1 MRSSSPPHAGIIM
14 PSRDARALRVAVLA
28 RSVYPL
34 HRYGGLERH
43 VFDLV
48 RCLLDRDVHV
58 TLITP
63 PATLSRPADTAAD
76 AVLRHPH
83 LTFTPVPYVTF
94 PFANRR
100 GTTIVDR
107 STAYPLFG
115 LRAGRVAVRLVA
127 AGGIDIVHGLGAS
140 VLGYALADCDAGARA
155 PLVFNPQGL
164 EEFGATDPS
173 RAPLKRLGYWPLRV
187 AVRRSAR
194 AADRVIATDRSL
206 ISPVLAHLGVSKDVV
221 RMIPNAIEV
230 ADCDRPESRSRA
242 LALRGD
248 LGLQPDDVLLVS
260 VGRIETNK
268 GFHVL
273 IRALA
278 ALAQQRALPVRWKWV
293 LVGDGPM
300 RAQLERDITAAGL
313 AAHVLLTGRV
323 DAADLHGW
331 YEAATL
337 FVHPTLYEG
346 SSLVTLEAMAHRRAV
361 VASRAGGLPDKVI
374 PGVTGWLVPPG
385 DDEALAS
392 AIAKALADI
401 PRLAAMGVAGRA
413 LVDKEFSWRAAT
425 DRLLSVYREL
435 LDQRD
440 SL

>member
-1 MRSSSPPHAGIIM
+1 MPTRDWCPP
-14 PSRDARALRVAVLA
+14 RVAVLA

-48 RCLLDRDVHV
+48 RCLLDRDVHI

-63 PATLSRPADTAAD
+63 PAAADRPVETAAD
-76 AVLRHPH
+76 AVLRHSN
-83 LTFTPVPYVTF
+83 LTLMPVPYVTF

-100 GTTIVDR
+100 GTTIIDR

-115 LRAGRVAVRLVA
+115 LRAGRLASRLVSS
-127 AGGIDIVHGLGAS
+127 GSIDIVHGLGAS
-140 VLGYALADCDAGARA
+140 CLGYALADCEPGVRA

-173 RAPLKRLGYWPLRV
+173 RATLKRLGYWPLQM
-187 AVRRSAR
+187 AVRRSAQ

-206 ISPVLAHLGVSKDVV
+206 VAPVLAHLGVRKEAV
-221 RMIPNAIEV
+221 RVIPNAIEM
-230 ADCDRPESRSRA
+230 ADCDRPDAQARA
-242 LALRGD
+242 QALRSG
-248 LGLQPDDVLLVS
+248 LGLQPDDVLLLS
-260 VGRIETNK
+260 VGRIERNK

-273 IRALA
+273 VPALA
-278 ALAQQRALPVRWKWV
+278 TLAQQRMLPARWKWV
-293 LVGDGPM
+293 LVGHGPM
-300 RAQLERDITAAGL
+300 RAQLERDIALAGL
-313 AAHVLLTGRV
+313 GDHVALRGRV
-323 DAADLHGW
+323 DAGELHGW

-346 SSLVTLEAMAHRRAV
+346 SSIVTLEAMAHRKAV
-361 VASRAGGLPDKVI
+361 VATRAGGLPDKVI

-385 DDEALAS
+385 NEEALAA
-392 AIAKALADI
+392 AIGKALADST
-401 PRLAAMGVAGRA
+401 RLDAMGIAGRA

-425 DRLLSVYREL
+425 DRLLNVYREL
-435 LDQRD
+435 LAQRD

>member
-1 MRSSSPPHAGIIM
+1 M
-14 PSRDARALRVAVLA
+14 PSRDGAPLRVAVLA

-34 HRYGGLERH
+34 HQYGGLERH

-63 PATLSRPADTAAD
+63 PAAANRPVDATAD
-76 AVLRHPH
+76 AVLHH
-83 LTFTPVPYVTF
+83 ANLTFRPVPYLTF

-100 GTTIVDR
+100 GTTIIDR

-115 LRAGRVAVRLVA
+115 LRAGRLASRLVA
-127 AGGIDIVHGLGAS
+127 AGSIDIVHGLGAS
-140 VLGYALADCDAGARA
+140 CLGYALTDCHADVRA

-173 RAPLKRLGYWPLRV
+173 RATLKRVGYWPLRL
-187 AVRRSAR
+187 AVRRSAK

-206 ISPVLAHLGVSKDVV
+206 VAPVLAHLGVRKDAV
-221 RMIPNAIEV
+221 RVIPNAIEI
-230 ADCDRPESRSRA
+230 ADCDRPDSRA
-242 LALRGD
+242 RAQALRGD

-260 VGRIETNK
+260 VGRIESNK

-273 IRALA
+273 VRALA
-278 ALAQQRALPVRWKWV
+278 ALAQQRVLPARWKWV
-293 LVGDGPM
+293 LVGGGPR
-300 RAQLERDITAAGL
+300 RAQLEHDIASAGL
-313 AAHVLLTGRV
+313 ADHVVLRGRV
-323 DAADLHGW
+323 DAGELHGW

-346 SSLVTLEAMAHRRAV
+346 SSIVTLEAMAHRKAV

-385 DDEALAS
+385 NEDALGA
-392 AIAKALADI
+392 AIGKALTDPA
-401 PRLAAMGVAGRA
+401 RLVAMGIAGRA

-425 DRLLSVYREL
+425 DRLLNLYAEL
-435 LDQRD
+435 PGHRN

>member
-1 MRSSSPPHAGIIM
+1 M
-14 PSRDARALRVAVLA
+14 RVAVLA

-43 VFDLV
+43 VYDLV
-48 RCLLDRDVHV
+48 RCLLARDVQI

-63 PATLSRPADTAAD
+63 PAAEGRPADAPAD
-76 AVLRHPH
+76 AVFRHPN
-83 LTFTPVPYVTF
+83 FTMRSVPYATF
-94 PFANRR
+94 PLANRR
-100 GTTIVDR
+100 GTTILDR

-115 LRAGRVAVRLVA
+115 LRAGRLAARLVA
-127 AGGIDIVHGLGAS
+127 AGDIDIVHGLGAS
-140 VLGYALADCDAGARA
+140 VLGYALADLDADTRA

-194 AADRVIATDRSL
+194 AADCVVATDRSL
-206 ISPVLAHLGVSKDVV
+206 VTPVITHLGVRKDVV
-221 RMIPNAIEV
+221 RVIPNAIEP
-230 ADCDRPESRSRA
+230 ADCDRPDAASRA
-242 LALRGD
+242 QAWRGG

-260 VGRIETNK
+260 VGRLETNK

-278 ALAQQRALPVRWKWV
+278 TLTQQKALPARWKWV
-293 LVGDGPM
+293 LVGDGP
-300 RAQLERDITAAGL
+300 RRTQLERDIASAGL
-313 AAHVLLTGRV
+313 SAHVLLAGRV
-323 DAADLHGW
+323 DAGDLHGW

-346 SSLVTLEAMAHRRAV
+346 SSLVTLEAMAHRKAV

-385 DDEALAS
+385 NEEALAG
-392 AIAKALADI
+392 AIGKALADAA
-401 PRLAAMGVAGRA
+401 RLHAMGTAGRA

-425 DRLLSVYREL
+425 DRLLGVYREL
-435 LDQRD
+435 LAPRD

>member
-1 MRSSSPPHAGIIM
+1 M
-14 PSRDARALRVAVLA
+14 PSPDGCPMRVAVLA

-48 RCLLDRDVHV
+48 RCLLDRDVHI

-63 PATLSRPADTAAD
+63 PAAVGRPVDTAAD
-76 AVLRHPH
+76 AVFRHAN
-83 LTFTPVPYVTF
+83 LTLSPVPYVTF

-100 GTTIVDR
+100 GTTIIDR
-107 STAYPLFG
+107 STAYPVFG
-115 LRAGRVAVRLVA
+115 LRAGRVAATLVA
-127 AGGIDIVHGLGAS
+127 AGSIDIVHGLGAS
-140 VLGYALADCDAGARA
+140 VLGYALADCDRGLRA
-155 PLVFNPQGL
+155 PMVFNPQGL

-173 RAPLKRLGYWPLRV
+173 RAPFKRLGYWPLRM

-206 ISPVLAHLGVSKDVV
+206 VAPVLAHLGVRKDAV
-221 RMIPNAIEV
+221 RVIPNAIEV
-230 ADCDRPESRSRA
+230 ADCDRPESRARA
-242 LALRGD
+242 HVLRSD
-248 LGLQPDDVLLVS
+248 LGLQPEDVLLVS

-273 IRALA
+273 VRALA
-278 ALAQQRALPVRWKWV
+278 AMAHQHLMPRRWKWV

-300 RAQLERDITAAGL
+300 RAQLERDIASAGL
-313 AAHVLLTGRV
+313 AGNVVLRGRV
-323 DAADLHGW
+323 DAAELHGW

-346 SSLVTLEAMAHRRAV
+346 SSIVTLEAMAHRRAV
-361 VASRAGGLPDKVI
+361 IASRAGGLPDKVI

-385 DDEALAS
+385 SEDALAA
-392 AIAKALADI
+392 AIGKALADST
-401 PRLAAMGVAGRA
+401 RFTAMGIAGRA

-425 DRLLSVYREL
+425 DRLLNVYTEL
-435 LDQRD
+435 LAQRD

>member
-1 MRSSSPPHAGIIM
+1 M
-14 PSRDARALRVAVLA
+14 PSPDARPLRVAVLA

-63 PATLSRPADTAAD
+63 PASKTRPSDAASD
-76 AVLRHPH
+76 AVFRHSH
-83 LTFTPVPYVTF
+83 LTLRPVPYLTF

-100 GTTIVDR
+100 GTTIIDR

-115 LRAGRVAVRLVA
+115 LRAGRVAASLART
-127 AGGIDIVHGLGAS
+127 GEIDIVHGLGAS
-140 VLGYALADCDAGARA
+140 CLGYALADCDPGVRA

-173 RAPLKRLGYWPLRV
+173 SAPLKRVGYWPLRM

-206 ISPVLAHLGVSKDVV
+206 VAPVLTHLGVRKDLV
-221 RMIPNAIEV
+221 RVIPNAIEV
-230 ADCDRPESRSRA
+230 ADCDRPDSRA
-242 LALRGD
+242 RAQALRGE
-248 LGLQPDDVLLVS
+248 LGLQSDDVLLVS
-260 VGRIETNK
+260 VGRIERNK

-273 IRALA
+273 VRALA
-278 ALAQQRALPVRWKWV
+278 ALQQRRGLPARWKWV
-293 LVGDGPM
+293 LVGAGPM
-300 RAQLERDITAAGL
+300 RAQLERDIAGAGL
-313 AAHVLLTGRV
+313 ADHVFLRGRV
-323 DAADLHGW
+323 EAGELHGW

-346 SSLVTLEAMAHRRAV
+346 SSIVTLEAMAHRKAV

-385 DDEALAS
+385 NEEALGA
-392 AIAKALADI
+392 AIGKALADAT
-401 PRLAAMGVAGRA
+401 RLGAMGIAGRA

-425 DRLLSVYREL
+425 DRLLSVYGEL
-435 LDQRD
+435 LDRRD

>member
-1 MRSSSPPHAGIIM
+1 MPP
-14 PSRDARALRVAVLA
+14 RDGRPLRVAVLA

-48 RCLLDRDVHV
+48 RCLLDRDVRV

-63 PATLSRPADTAAD
+63 PASTRRPSDSSAE
-76 AVLRHPH
+76 AVLRHSN
-83 LTFTPVPYVTF
+83 LTVRPVRYVTF

-100 GTTIVDR
+100 GTTIIDR

-115 LRAGRVAVRLVA
+115 LRAGRLAARLA
-127 AGGIDIVHGLGAS
+127 EAGGIDIVHGLGAS
-140 VLGYALADCDAGARA
+140 CLGYALADCDPRVRA

-173 RAPLKRLGYWPLRV
+173 RAPLKRVGYWPLRI

-206 ISPVLAHLGVSKDVV
+206 VAPVLTHLGVRKEAV

-230 ADCDRPESRSRA
+230 ADCERPESRSRA
-242 LALRGD
+242 LALRGE
-248 LGLQPDDVLLVS
+248 LGLQSDDVLLVS
-260 VGRIETNK
+260 VGRIESNK
-268 GFHVL
+268 GFHVMV
-273 IRALA
+273 RALA
-278 ALAQQRALPVRWKWV
+278 ALQQQGALPARWKWV

-300 RAQLERDITAAGL
+300 RVQLERDIASAGL
-313 AAHVLLTGRV
+313 VDHVLLAGRV

-331 YEAATL
+331 YDAATL

-346 SSLVTLEAMAHRRAV
+346 SSIVTLEAMAHRKAV

-385 DDEALAS
+385 SEEALGA
-392 AIAKALADI
+392 AIAKALADST
-401 PRLAAMGVAGRA
+401 RLGAMGIAGRA

-425 DRLLSVYREL
+425 DRLLNVYDEL
-435 LDQRD
+435 LAQRD

>member
-1 MRSSSPPHAGIIM
+1 M
-14 PSRDARALRVAVLA
+14 PSRDAQALRVAVLA

-63 PATLSRPADTAAD
+63 PVAANRPADTAAD
-76 AVLRHPH
+76 AVLRHSH
-83 LTFTPVPYVTF
+83 LTLRPVPYVTF

-100 GTTIVDR
+100 GTTIIDR

-115 LRAGRVAVRLVA
+115 LRAGRAAASLVA
-127 AGGIDIVHGLGAS
+127 AGSIDIVHGLGAS
-140 VLGYALADCDAGARA
+140 VLGYALADCDRAARA

-173 RAPLKRLGYWPLRV
+173 RAPLKRLGYWPLRM
-187 AVRRSAR
+187 AVRRSAS

-206 ISPVLAHLGVSKDVV
+206 VAPVLTHLGVSKDVIRV
-221 RMIPNAIEV
+221 IPNAIEV

-242 LALRGD
+242 LALRAS
-248 LGLQPDDVLLVS
+248 LGLHPEDVLLVS

-268 GFHVL
+268 GFPVL
-273 IRALA
+273 VRALT
-278 ALAQQRALPVRWKWV
+278 ALAQQHALPPRWKWV

-300 RAQLERDITAAGL
+300 RAKLERDISAAGL
-313 AAHVLLTGRV
+313 TASVLLTRRV
-323 DAADLHGW
+323 DTSELHGW

-346 SSLVTLEAMAHRRAV
+346 SSIVTLEAMAHRRPV

-385 DDEALAS
+385 HEEALAG
-392 AIAKALADI
+392 AIARAFNDREK
-401 PRLAAMGVAGRA
+401 LAAMGQAGRA
-413 LVDKEFSWRAAT
+413 LVESEFSWRAAT
-425 DRLLSVYREL
+425 DRLLDTYREL
-435 LDQRD
+435 LVRRD